1 MSTQFLQI
9 PRKLLELKGNT
20 KFLDILVYS
29 VIETCKTNGKSRI
42 AMQTISEKY
51 KIPYKSVELSI
62 RRLEKEELIKI
73 DQHKCENS
81 EYVFN
86 EYSFPLIIKDK
97 MSTPYIELDP
107 TILSLELAPKDR
119 GVLIA
124 LHLLTEI
131 GINQV
136 LITTGTELAGRL
148 GITRQTA
155 SKYLKKF
162 TSINEI
168 SISKC
173 GFINVK
179 YIVNAP
185 EIKPINNEKIIITL

>member
-107 TILSLELAPKDR
+107 AILKLELAPKDR

-124 LHLLTEI
+124 LHLLTEV

-185 EIKPINNEKIIITL
+185 EIKPNNEKIIITL